1 MQEEIQINKKK
12 HNTKQKTIWW
22 CCVRHCYCVI
32 YITCVFILLSII
44 IKGYLLFL
52 FCISGV
58 VLLFQI
64 ILFVVVGMCK
74 KEIDLVG
81 CIPSVQHPMYNYI
94 SRRNIIIYAGTHNFR
109 RIHSGSIMILHTLH
123 TTLFELHAQNQKSVW
138 RLPWTQYGIRILSI
152 HLEVRLK
159 VAGL

>member
-1 MQEEIQINKKK
+1 
-12 HNTKQKTIWW
+12 
-22 CCVRHCYCVI
+22 
-32 YITCVFILLSII
+32 
-44 IKGYLLFL
+44 
-52 FCISGV
+52 
-58 VLLFQI
+58 
-64 ILFVVVGMCK
+64 MCK

-94 SRRNIIIYAGTHNFR
+94 STRNIIIYAGTHNFR

-159 VAGL
+159 VAGLQLETTKLCLVFHQMGNVYCATQHYYYGISLLHSSFPIVMPCIYSSLG

>member
-1 MQEEIQINKKK
+1 MRRRFKSTKKTTTQQQ
-12 HNTKQKTIWW
+12 NNMML
-22 CCVRHCYCVI
+22 RSSLLLCYISHVI
-32 YITCVFILLSII
+32 YFIINNN
-44 IKGYLLFL
+44 KGILTIFI
-52 FCISGV
+52 FFISGV

-81 CIPSVQHPMYNYI
+81 CIPSVQHPIYNYI